1 MAGKIVTKE
10 DLEGGDPNKEDTSPE
25 TTPSDK
31 SILSGQKF
39 DQNGKE
45 IVEGEPEIETPV
57 EEKGGEEPLPKPL
70 EEFSPKHKTWEETE
84 SARATLERDFHTKSG
99 ENAELRRRLV
109 AYEKPPEKK
118 VADEDEI
125 ANITDVALREMDNL
139 RYEYGSDGKPTPE
152 SIRKIDREKAILWN
166 RGQEKIADLVYEKR
180 SRKATSEHDVITK
193 TYNRA
198 QKEGLKSDAELRVL
212 GAEYSRT
219 DSSLSIDERI
229 EAAVEA
235 TKGIVSSLREG
246 LVKDQ
251 KKDKEEKDALRVLGR
266 GSNRGK
272 ETIDIKPK
280 KSSTM
285 ADDLAELNKKRTM
298 TKDDLR

>member
-10 DLEGGDPNKEDTSPE
+10 DLEDGGFKDTFSE
-25 TTPSDK
+25 ATPSDK
-31 SILSGQKF
+31 SIPSDQKF

-45 IVEGEPEIETPV
+45 MADEEPSEDASI
-57 EEKGGEEPLPKPL
+57 EEKDGKESLSKPL
-70 EEFSPKHKTWEETE
+70 DEFKPKHKSWEETE
-84 SARATLERDFHTKSG
+84 SARATLEREFHTKSG
-99 ENAELRRRLV
+99 ENAELKRRL
-109 AYEKPPEKK
+109 AALEKPPEKK

-125 ANITDVALREMDNL
+125 SKITDETLKEMDNL

-152 SIRKIDREKAILWN
+152 SIRKVDRDKAIIWN

-198 QKEGLKSDAELRVL
+198 QKEGLKSDAELRIL

-219 DSSLSIDERI
+219 DSSLGVDERI
-229 EAAVEA
+229 EAAIEA

-251 KKDKEEKDALRVLGR
+251 KKDKEEKDNLRVLGR

-272 ETIDIKPK
+272 ETTDTTPK
-280 KSSTM
+280 KPSTM

>member
-10 DLEGGDPNKEDTSPE
+10 DLEGENPNRKDTSSE
-25 TTPSDK
+25 ATPSDK
-31 SILSGQKF
+31 SILSDQKF

-45 IVEGEPEIETPV
+45 IVGEEPETEIPGK
-57 EEKGGEEPLPKPL
+57 EEDGKEPLPKL
-70 EEFSPKHKTWEETE
+70 SEDFKPKHKTWEETE
-84 SARATLERDFHTKSG
+84 SARTTLERDFHTKSG
-99 ENAELRRRLV
+99 ENAELKRRL
-109 AYEKPPEKK
+109 AALEKPPEKK

-125 ANITDVALREMDNL
+125 ARITDETLKEMDNL
-139 RYEYGSDGKPTPE
+139 RYEYGSDGKPTSE
-152 SIRKIDREKAILWN
+152 SIRKVDREKAIIWN
-166 RGQEKIADLVYEKR
+166 RGQEKIADSVYEKR
-180 SRKATSEHDVITK
+180 SRKATSEHDTTTK
-193 TYNRA
+193 LYNLA

-219 DSSLSIDERI
+219 DSSLSVDERTVS
-229 EAAVEA
+229 AVEA
-235 TKGIVSSLREG
+235 TKGIISSLREG

-266 GSNRGK
+266 GSNRGQ
-272 ETIDIKPK
+272 ETVDTKPK
-280 KSSTM
+280 KPSTM